1 MYPSL
6 ESKSSTARKYR
17 DSNSYFDVYNAAMQ
31 INNRSGI
38 QLHYKSK
45 LVPGVEKMPFP
56 AIFGLL
62 DNFAIDLGGTA
73 GSLGMQAHPSVFRS
87 GKVAAAPVVC
97 YESIYG
103 DYVRE
108 YINQGANIICI
119 MTNDGWW
126 EDTPGYRQHCQYAR
140 LRAIEERRSIARS
153 ANTGISCFI
162 DQRGEIHQATKWW
175 EPTAI
180 KANLNLNDKR
190 TFYARFGDFPAY
202 IALTALIPMIL
213 FSFFRKKSKS

>member
-1 MYPSL
+1 
-6 ESKSSTARKYR
+6 
-17 DSNSYFDVYNAAMQ
+17 
-31 INNRSGI
+31 
-38 QLHYKSK
+38 
-45 LVPGVEKMPFP
+45 MPFP

-62 DNFAIDLGGTA
+62 DDFAIDLGGTA

-87 GKVAAAPVVC
+87 GKITAAPVVC
-97 YESIYG
+97 YESVYG

-162 DQRGEIHQATKWW
+162 DQRGEIHQATKSF
-175 EPTAI
+175 EDQDAHQIQSHTYRKLHAPSNLHPSTNHTPT
-180 KANLNLNDKR
+180 KA
-190 TFYARFGDFPAY
+190 
-202 IALTALIPMIL
+202 
-213 FSFFRKKSKS
+213 